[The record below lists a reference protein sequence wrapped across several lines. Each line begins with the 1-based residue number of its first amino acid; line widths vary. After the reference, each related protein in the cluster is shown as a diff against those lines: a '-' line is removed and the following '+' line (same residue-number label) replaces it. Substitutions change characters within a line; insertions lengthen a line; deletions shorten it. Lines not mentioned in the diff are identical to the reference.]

1 LLIFLILINL
11 NITKKNQ
18 FLPHKMKMTLIIAT
32 LIQLSIYITLTYN
45 NLINY
50 YILIGLL
57 INTVLLIRIFI
68 GFGFKYTL
76 TRLVR
81 G

>member
-1 LLIFLILINL
+1 
-11 NITKKNQ
+11 
-18 FLPHKMKMTLIIAT
+18 MTLIIAT